1 MTRRSISSL
10 ALISFLAGG
19 AAMFAAPQLLPEA
32 QAGRAAPEVFEA
44 PPMRE
49 GADLKKW
56 EYFEVVGGL
65 GSKRLNLAREKM
77 NKMGAEGWVL
87 VSTIYSDAGGA
98 AVWFFKRP
106 LP

>member
-1 MTRRSISSL
+1 
-10 ALISFLAGG
+10 
-19 AAMFAAPQLLPEA
+19 MFAAPQLLPEA

-49 GADLKKW
+49 GPVTLQKW

-65 GSKRLNLAREKM
+65 GPISLYQARAKM

-87 VSTIYSDAGGA
+87 VSTIYSDTGGA
-98 AVWFFKRP
+98 SVSFFKRP